1 MICYDM
7 IGSSSLLAD
16 DRVYH
21 LSLTPDTPGLP
32 LSGPNLNK
40 KNREA
45 DTNGKKKNNFL
56 SKLTSKFN
64 NFEIHNIGIYGK
76 KDIDNIDGKN
86 KQNRLDLKGIQD
98 FSDGAKVRVTLEEL
112 HNGGRTFLA
121 ESNSENILSKSST
134 ESMDGKGERNSIIL

>member
-1 MICYDM
+1 M
-7 IGSSSLLAD
+7 IGTSSLLAD

-40 KNREA
+40 KSREA
-45 DTNGKKKNNFL
+45 DTDENKKLNFL

-64 NFEIHNIGIYGK
+64 NFEIHNIGINGK
-76 KDIDNIDGKN
+76 NDIDNIDGKN
-86 KQNRLDLKGIQD
+86 KQNRPDLKGIQD

-112 HNGGRTFLA
+112 HNGGRIFLA
-121 ESNSENILSKSST
+121 ESNSENILSKSNT
-134 ESMDGKGERNSIIL
+134 DSMDGKGESNFVIL

>member
-1 MICYDM
+1 MT
-7 IGSSSLLAD
+7 GSSSLLAD

-86 KQNRLDLKGIQD
+86 KQHRLDLKGIQD

-121 ESNSENILSKSST
+121 DPNSENIISKSNT
-134 ESMDGKGERNSIIL
+134 ESMDGKGERNSVILS